1 MAESPLWSRAEMKAL
16 ATSALILVSLSNTD
30 YSQKTSKHI
39 RRVGLKASV
48 QTAPRSGM
56 SSFSVIGL

>member
-1 MAESPLWSRAEMKAL
+1 MKAL

-39 RRVGLKASV
+39 RKGWSKSQCANSPESIAFLE
-48 QTAPRSGM
+48 
-56 SSFSVIGL
+56 